1 MKQLYI
7 FFLAIVFL
15 NSLNASTTQKKTLH
29 VKEAVNI
36 AAYSYLKPK
45 RFYKLEKKTQNKI
58 YTAVLN
64 GVRSYLIDEPSKTIL
79 IFRGTVSEENVKT
92 DLSYLPTEFMGEKNT
107 SVHSGFY
114 DIAKK
119 SLQTYKNFLKKD
131 KPIFVV
137 GHSLG
142 GGVALLSGALLYK
155 KGYDVTVYTFGSPA
169 VGNKAFVQTIKG
181 LRHYRYLH
189 EKDLVAKIDKS
200 NIGFLNKIFTFAKKE
215 IITTFPDQDLANFL
229 QQLIASIEFNY
240 VHDNYKTV
248 IITKPVNTAF
258 RPTNSYLI
266 NYILT
271 PAKYHNISTY
281 QRCLQ

>member
-7 FFLAIVFL
+7 FFLVIVFFT
-15 NSLNASTTQKKTLH
+15 SLNASNTLH
-29 VKEAVNI
+29 VKKAVNI
-36 AAYSYLKPK
+36 AAYSYFEPK
-45 RFYKLEKKTQNKI
+45 KFYKLEKQPQNKI
-58 YTAVLN
+58 YTALLN
-64 GVRSYLIDEPSKTIL
+64 GVQSYLIDEPSKTL
-79 IFRGTVSEENVKT
+79 LVFRGTVSEQNVKT
-92 DLSYLPTEFMGEKNT
+92 DLSYLPTKFMNEKNT

-114 DIAKK
+114 DVAQK

-131 KPIFVV
+131 KPIFII

-169 VGNKAFVQTIKG
+169 VGNKTFVQTIKG

-189 EKDLVAKIDKS
+189 EKDLVAKIDES

-229 QQLIASIEFNY
+229 QQLISSVEFHY
-240 VHDNYKTV
+240 IHDNYKT
-248 IITKPVNTAF
+248 IIIKKQLPSTFPS
-258 RPTNSYLI
+258 TNSYFLDYLLSPI
-266 NYILT
+266 
-271 PAKYHNISTY
+271 KYHNISTY